1 MEEIQCWYCGDLFP
15 KSPRHKAQYY
25 CKKPGCQKAR
35 KASWKRKKM
44 REDPEYRLN
53 QKASN
58 KAWFEAHPGYW
69 KEYRKRNPEKVERNR
84 ILQRIRNRRRSKKD
98 KDDVKADRSLIAKV
112 EASSSHKIKV
122 AGQFWMVPVIA
133 KVDALKVYIYEI
145 PNPYQ

>member
-1 MEEIQCWYCGDLFP
+1 
-15 KSPRHKAQYY
+15 
-25 CKKPGCQKAR
+25 
-35 KASWKRKKM
+35 M

-69 KEYRKRNPEKVERNR
+69 KKYRERNPEKAERNR
-84 ILQRIRNRRRSKKD
+84 ILQRIRNRRRSKRD
-98 KDDVKADRSLIAKV
+98 KDDITGDRSLIAKV
-112 EASSSHKIKV
+112 DASSSHKIKV

-145 PNPYQ
+145 PSPYH